1 MRTPPGLASRCW
13 AGSLED
19 QTALSLAKLAPIT
32 SAPDLPRRARE
43 HEEGDNGHDLRA
55 EKQTAERREPSGAVA
70 VGAEDGTW
78 DREPRGS

>member
-13 AGSLED
+13 AGCSKIRRR
-19 QTALSLAKLAPIT
+19 SLAKLAPST